1 MLKPKQNTQANRFNA
16 VEEKLENLIYDGVIA
31 EAPDQADM
39 DFAEDGDIK
48 SEDGVGE
55 EFGAQAG
62 DISQV
67 RTAEVKTLTPSESD
81 ESKRLDAYIGEVTD
95 LSRSYAQSLIKD
107 GLVSVSGKKVA
118 KKYKVKAGETITIS
132 IPEAKP
138 IDAAPED
145 ITIDIVY
152 EDEDVIVV
160 EKPRGMVVHPAI
172 GNPGG
177 TLVNAIMY
185 HCADSLSSINGAIRP
200 GIVHRIDK
208 DTSGLLMIAKNDS
221 AHESLA
227 AQLKVHSVTREYIAL
242 VFDNIKKDKLTI
254 DAPIGRDDIN
264 RLRKAV
270 NGIGSRDAVTHIRV
284 LKRYGKYTL
293 IAARLETGRTHQI
306 RVHMASIK
314 HPLVGDLLYGP
325 KKQSFGLTGQLLHA
339 RLLGFEH
346 PRTGEY
352 MEFSSEIP
360 KYFQEVL
367 DKIEDMESK

>member
-1 MLKPKQNTQANRFNA
+1 MLKPRQDTPDNMLRAREDKLEKFIDKEDKAEAFTQA
-16 VEEKLENLIYDGVIA
+16 E
-31 EAPDQADM
+31 M
-39 DFAEDGDIK
+39 DYTEDGDIE
-48 SEDGVGE
+48 SDDDIGE
-55 EFGAQAG
+55 GFGAQAG
-62 DISQV
+62 EITEV
-67 RTAEVKTLTPSESD
+67 RTAEVKTLTPSEAD
-81 ESKRLDAYIGEVTD
+81 KGKRLDAYIGEATD
-95 LSRSYAQSLIKD
+95 LSRSYAQNLIED
-107 GLVSVSGKKVA
+107 GLVSVSGRKVA
-118 KKYKVKAGETITIS
+118 KKYKIKAGETIMIS

-145 ITIDIVY
+145 IPIDIIY

-172 GNPGG
+172 GNPSG

-185 HCADSLSSINGAIRP
+185 HCGDSLSSINGAIRP

-227 AQLKVHSVTREYIAL
+227 AQLKEHSVTREYIAL

-293 IAARLETGRTHQI
+293 VAARLETGRTHQI

-314 HPLVGDLLYGP
+314 HPLVGDPLYGP
-325 KKQSFGLTGQLLHA
+325 KKQPFGLNGQLLHA
-339 RLLGFEH
+339 RLLGFVH

-360 KYFQEVL
+360 EYFQEVL
-367 DKIEDMESK
+367 DKLDDTENK